1 MKIKLRLT
9 AVLLAIVLLS
19 ASVLTGCGNNSMG
32 GNEQKDVI
40 EEEKQET
47 PSAEETGPVEEASQ
61 PQADSP
67 SSATPT
73 AEDARAY
80 VKAFLDLMCT
90 GDYDHS
96 VNMIDIDPGEES
108 EIIDEGLAAV
118 ASNMG
123 MSEELQG
130 DFITVLKTAFS
141 KCKYTVGDATPTE
154 DGGYDVIVSITPLKV
169 YSVSEEKMTEEFSK
183 KTAGL
188 DVNNISDED
197 MNNLIYSILIEII
210 QDNLKEPTYSETQ
223 EVVVHYGLLD
233 DTNNIYGLSEEDGTK
248 LAYVLISYDM
258 D

>member
-1 MKIKLRLT
+1 MKNKPRLT
-9 AVLLAIVLLS
+9 SVLLTVLLS
-19 ASVLTGCGNNSMG
+19 VSILTGCGNNSIDDKG
-32 GNEQKDVI
+32 QKDVI

-47 PSAEETGPVEEASQ
+47 PSTEETGQVDEVPQ

-67 SSATPT
+67 SSAAPT

-108 EIIDEGLAAV
+108 EIIDEGLATV
-118 ASNMG
+118 ASNMD

-130 DFITVLKTAFS
+130 DFITVLKAAFS
-141 KCKYTVGDATPTE
+141 KCKYTVGDAVPTE
-154 DGGYDVIVSITPLKV
+154 DGGYDVIVSIDPLKV
-169 YSVSEEKMTEEFSK
+169 YSVSEEKMTEKFSK

-188 DVNNISDED
+188 DVNNMSDED
-197 MNNLIYSILIEII
+197 KNNLVYSILIEII
-210 QDNLKEPTYSETQ
+210 QDSLEEPTYSETQ

-233 DTNNIYGLSEEDGTK
+233 KTNNVYGLSEEDGTK
-248 LAYVLISYDM
+248 LADVLISYDM
-258 D
+258 